1 MGDRGATGVSKR
13 AMVVGWVLTAL
24 PAALMVVSGV
34 AKFVQ
39 PPGMMEQMA
48 PHGWTG
54 GRMMAVGAVEIACV
68 VLLLLPRTV
77 VLGAILTTG
86 YLGGAVATHAQVG
99 EVEFVAPVV
108 FGVIVWLGLYLRDA
122 RVRALAPLR
131 HLS

>member
-1 MGDRGATGVSKR
+1 MDDRGTVGVSKR
-13 AMVVGWVLTAL
+13 AMVAGWVLTGL
-24 PAALMVVSGV
+24 PAALMFMSGV

-48 PHGWTG
+48 PHGWTP
-54 GRMMAVGAVEIACV
+54 GRMTALGAVEIACV
-68 VLLLLPRTV
+68 VLLLMPWTA

-99 EVEFVAPVV
+99 EIEFVAPVV
-108 FGVIVWLGLYLRDA
+108 FGVLVWLGLYLRDR

-131 HLS
+131 GST